1 MPVFSLLQ
9 CEYYCYIIRQMV
21 EWNDKFSVGI
31 SVVDEEH
38 KKIIGILSKAIYA
51 KEHNASPDELREV
64 LREMTNYAL
73 KHFKTEEAYM
83 KEFSYTEYQGHREEH
98 RTFHTE
104 TIAYHDKVI
113 EGDCQ
118 IANEIIEYLKWWLV
132 NHIQVTDKKYVD
144 CFKKHGLN

>member
-1 MPVFSLLQ
+1 
-9 CEYYCYIIRQMV
+9 MV
-21 EWNDKFSVGI
+21 EWSDKFSVRI
-31 SVVDEEH
+31 SVIDEEH

-51 KEHNASPDELREV
+51 KEHGANPKELREV
-64 LREMTNYAL
+64 LREMTNDSL

-83 KEFSYTEYQGHREEH
+83 KEFDCTEYQGRREEH
-98 RTFHTE
+98 RGFFTE

-132 NHIQVTDKKYVD
+132 NHIQITDKKYVV
-144 CFKKHGLN
+144 CFNENGLK

>member
-1 MPVFSLLQ
+1 
-9 CEYYCYIIRQMV
+9 MV

-31 SVVDEEH
+31 SAIDEEH
-38 KKIIGILSKAIYA
+38 KKIIGILNKAIYE
-51 KEHNASPDELREV
+51 KEHNASSEELRGV

-73 KHFKTEEAYM
+73 RHFKTEETYM
-83 KEFSYTEYQGHREEH
+83 KEFNYTEYEYHREKH
-98 RTFHTE
+98 REFYTE
-104 TIAYHDKVI
+104 TIADHDKVI

>member
-1 MPVFSLLQ
+1 MPIFFLLLS
-9 CEYYCYIIRQMV
+9 EYYCFIIRQMV

-31 SVVDEEH
+31 SVIDEEH
-38 KKIIGILSKAIYA
+38 KKIIEILSKAISA
-51 KEHNASPDELREV
+51 KEHDAKPEELREV

-73 KHFKTEEAYM
+73 KHFKTEEDYM
-83 KEFSYTEYQGHREEH
+83 KEFNYTDYQSHREEH
-98 RTFHTE
+98 RAFFAE

-132 NHIQVTDKKYVD
+132 NHIQVTDKKYVA
-144 CFKKHGLN
+144 CFNEHGLK

>member
-1 MPVFSLLQ
+1 
-9 CEYYCYIIRQMV
+9 MV
-21 EWNDKFSVGI
+21 EWNNKFSVGI
-31 SVVDEEH
+31 SVIDEEH
-38 KKIIGILSKAIYA
+38 KKIIGILSKAIYT
-51 KEHNASPDELREV
+51 KEHNASPNELREV

-83 KEFSYTEYQGHREEH
+83 KEFNYTEYEDHREKH
-98 RTFHTE
+98 REFFTE